1 MLSSFKRKQCG
12 LGDLVA
18 LLGGDPWLP
27 AVRECALAGI
37 SYSESSVL
45 LCLAV
50 ELRYGS
56 PVLKSTGAEL
66 KVHPSGVGTSA
77 SESLTTS
84 SPSSWPRHPITPPNV
99 GFLLP
104 HKRALSQDPC
114 HREPERLRKASVRNS
129 ICSVSGTVPYS
140 LMWAPRSFFPRPT
153 GRGHLPCTFKSYF
166 LMNLTHLVCSPAV

>member
-1 MLSSFKRKQCG
+1 MWTWWPCG
-12 LGDLVA
+12 AVGGRSLAPRCPWVCSGRH
-18 LLGGDPWLP
+18 LLFW
-27 AVRECALAGI
+27 
-37 SYSESSVL
+37 
-45 LCLAV
+45 
-50 ELRYGS
+50 ELRSSLPGRGIALW
-56 PVLKSTGAEL
+56 V
-66 KVHPSGVGTSA
+66 PSVEIYWCWAQGPSIRVGTSA